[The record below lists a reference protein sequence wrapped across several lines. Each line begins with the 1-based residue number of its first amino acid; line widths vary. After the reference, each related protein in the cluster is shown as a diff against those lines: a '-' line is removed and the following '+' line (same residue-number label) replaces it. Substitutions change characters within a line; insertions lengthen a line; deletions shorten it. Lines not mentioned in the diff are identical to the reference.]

1 MLHGATE
8 TSRRTAMKRYLVLAI
23 LGLAGILPAFAQRG
37 PAYENDRRY
46 CASGRSGVDFNT
58 CMWRVQREREGRRQD
73 RREQHAYDREQRAYE
88 REQRR
93 EYERRDRWG
102 APPPPAYRQW
112 DDGPRGEAPR
122 LSDMQQRA
130 LDNCNLLAPRDQPR
144 CRATVMSTVR

>member
-1 MLHGATE
+1 
-8 TSRRTAMKRYLVLAI
+8 MKKLVVLAI
-23 LGLAGILPAFAQRG
+23 LGLAGSLPAFAQRDYD
-37 PAYENDRRY
+37 AYENDRRY

-58 CMWRVQREREGRRQD
+58 CMWRVQRDREERRQE
-73 RREQHAYDREQRAYE
+73 RREQRAYE
-88 REQRR
+88 REQRQEYQRR
-93 EYERRDRWG
+93 EDRERWA

-112 DDGPRGEAPR
+112 DDGPRGEPPR

>member
-1 MLHGATE
+1 
-8 TSRRTAMKRYLVLAI
+8 MKKLIILAV
-23 LGLAGILPAFAQRG
+23 LGLVTAVPAFAQRDDSPEG
-37 PAYENDRRY
+37 DRRY

-58 CMWRVQREREGRRQD
+58 CMWRMQRD
-73 RREQHAYDREQRAYE
+73 REQRYDRREQRAYE

-93 EYERRDRWG
+93 EYERRERW
-102 APPPPAYRQW
+102 AEQPPPPPAYRQW
-112 DDGPRGEAPR
+112 DGPQGGEQPR

>member
-1 MLHGATE
+1 
-8 TSRRTAMKRYLVLAI
+8 MKKLLVLAV
-23 LGLAGILPAFAQRG
+23 LGLVTILPAFAQRDD
-37 PAYENDRRY
+37 AYENDRRH

-58 CMWRVQREREGRRQD
+58 CMWRMQRDREERYER
-73 RREQHAYDREQRAYE
+73 REQRAYE

-93 EYERRDRWG
+93 EYERRERW
-102 APPPPAYRQW
+102 AEQPPPPPAHRQW
-112 DDGPRGEAPR
+112 EGPQGGEQPR

>member
-1 MLHGATE
+1 
-8 TSRRTAMKRYLVLAI
+8 MKKFFVLAI
-23 LGLAGILPAFAQRG
+23 LGLASSLPAFAQRDYD
-37 PAYENDRRY
+37 AYERDRHY

-58 CMWRVQREREGRRQD
+58 CMWRVQREREERRQD
-73 RREQHAYDREQRAYE
+73 RREQRAYE
-88 REQRR
+88 REQRAYEREQQRR
-93 EYERRDRWG
+93 EYERRERWA

-112 DDGPRGEAPR
+112 DDGPRGEPPR

>member
-1 MLHGATE
+1 
-8 TSRRTAMKRYLVLAI
+8 MKKLVVLAI
-23 LGLAGILPAFAQRG
+23 LGLATIFPAFAQRDAD
-37 PAYENDRRY
+37 AYENDRRY

-58 CMWRVQREREGRRQD
+58 CMWRVQRDREERRQE
-73 RREQHAYDREQRAYE
+73 RREQRAYE
-88 REQRR
+88 REQRQ
-93 EYERRDRWG
+93 EYERRDQRERWA

-112 DDGPRGEAPR
+112 DDGPRGEPPR

>member
-1 MLHGATE
+1 
-8 TSRRTAMKRYLVLAI
+8 MKKLIILAV
-23 LGLAGILPAFAQRG
+23 LGLVTAVPAFAQRDDSPEG
-37 PAYENDRRY
+37 DRRY

-58 CMWRVQREREGRRQD
+58 CMWRMQRD
-73 RREQHAYDREQRAYE
+73 REQRYDRREQRAYE

-93 EYERRDRWG
+93 EYERRERW
-102 APPPPAYRQW
+102 AEQPPPPPAYRQW
-112 DDGPRGEAPR
+112 DGQQGGGEQPR